1 MCQCPV
7 SGYPHFYA
15 SLERPLNEIEKSVNA
30 LSRAI
35 PISTAN
41 DKDCIQEY
49 KYVSMPC
56 LGLSPFLHENNRY
69 QGNHQLCQCPV
80 SGYPH
85 FYISWMMTDCNK
97 QKMCQ
102 CPVSG
107 YPHFY
112 WAERNHYDKRGDVS
126 MPCLGLSPFLQE
138 ADLTLETEFKDVSM
152 PCLGLSPFLRSP
164 LGTRINRGHN
174 LETIHVIVRQ
184 FSFAPIFTPFFPSL
198 GIPAL
203 FHLKW
208 FVFRHFYYTCF
219 FIPAQ
224 GIFAFSACFS
234 ISVSWPLIFPF
245 P

>member
-1 MCQCPV
+1 M
-7 SGYPHFYA
+7 Y
-15 SLERPLNEIEKSVNA
+15 I
-30 LSRAI
+30 
-35 PISTAN
+35 
-41 DKDCIQEY
+41 Y
-49 KYVSMPC
+49 KYTGSFHVQLKMPCLGLSPFLRKKLRITREHDERVSMPC
-56 LGLSPFLHENNRY
+56 LGLSPFLLRTERV
-69 QGNHQLCQCPV
+69 LV
-80 SGYPH
+80 S
-85 FYISWMMTDCNK
+85 NK
-97 QKMCQ
+97 
-102 CPVSG
+102 
-107 YPHFY
+107 H
-112 WAERNHYDKRGDVS
+112 
-126 MPCLGLSPFLQE
+126 
-138 ADLTLETEFKDVSM
+138 DVSM

-234 ISVSWPLIFPF
+234 ISVYQPLIFPF

>member
-1 MCQCPV
+1 MCT
-7 SGYPHFYA
+7 
-15 SLERPLNEIEKSVNA
+15 L
-30 LSRAI
+30 
-35 PISTAN
+35 
-41 DKDCIQEY
+41 
-49 KYVSMPC
+49 
-56 LGLSPFLHENNRY
+56 
-69 QGNHQLCQCPV
+69 
-80 SGYPH
+80 
-85 FYISWMMTDCNK
+85 
-97 QKMCQ
+97 
-102 CPVSG
+102 
-107 YPHFY
+107 
-112 WAERNHYDKRGDVS
+112 VS
-126 MPCLGLSPFLQE
+126 MPCLGLSPFLQKSMRTV
-138 ADLTLETEFKDVSM
+138 AVCIGVSM

-234 ISVSWPLIFPF
+234 ISLPQPLIFPF
-245 P
+245 PYCHKGILSDAFMLSPLHVFHVTSLASFQSFLQQYRLTFFIMKTPFYA